1 MPLQQRLLD
10 EMKTAMR
17 DGDALKVSV
26 IRLLRASIKNKE
38 ISKGKSNPL
47 TEQEILETV
56 ISATKQRKD
65 SFELFTKGGRLDL
78 VTKEQK
84 ELEIL
89 QTFLPHPLSLE
100 ELRAK
105 TEALIKEIGA
115 SGQKD
120 MGKVM
125 KILMPQVVGRVDGSV
140 VGQVVKDLLMRSS

>member
-17 DGDALKVSV
+17 EGAALKVSV

-38 ISKGKSNPL
+38 ISKGKNNPL
-47 TEQEILETV
+47 TEQEVLETV
-56 ISATKQRKD
+56 ISSTKQRKD
-65 SFELFTKGGRLDL
+65 SIELFTKGGRMDL
-78 VTKEQK
+78 VAKEQK

-89 QTFLPHPLSLE
+89 QTFLPQPLSLE
-100 ELRAK
+100 ELRVKA
-105 TEALIKEIGA
+105 ESVIKETGA

-140 VGQVVKDLLMRSS
+140 IGQVVKDLLAKSS